1 MRAPD
6 ILADLPADQVDVAW
20 SDFLARDVADYGV
33 PNVYRVRPKGR
44 GRWQCEWDDWT
55 ELGAWRSRW
64 LGRCV
69 RRAQRARRKAIGAA
83 LIERRYAR

>member
-1 MRAPD
+1 MTA
-6 ILADLPADQVDVAW
+6 QV
-20 SDFLARDVADYGV
+20 
-33 PNVYRVRPKGR
+33 R
-44 GRWQCEWDDWT
+44 GQCEWDDWT